1 MIRKALLSTVLI
13 ATVCLASGITYNSV
27 PSSPGAGE
35 IFASGEIQPGKL
47 DVPGQI
53 FLYASPVTGD
63 AGQGGWVECTKEEV
77 GGKIK
82 WSGTINS
89 NLTSG
94 KDYKVIAVLRYKTV
108 GAPGNKAAYTK
119 AVPVKVK

>member
-1 MIRKALLSTVLI
+1 MIRKALLTTLLM
-13 ATVCLASGITYNSV
+13 ATVCLASGITYNAL

-47 DVPGQI
+47 DVPGQV
-53 FLYASPVTGD
+53 FLYASPVMGD
-63 AGQGGWVECTKEEV
+63 AGQGGWVECTTQEV
-77 GGKIK
+77 AGQIK

-89 NLTSG
+89 NLASG
-94 KDYKVIAVLRYKTV
+94 TEYKVIAVLRYKTT
-108 GAPGNKAAYTK
+108 GTPGNKAAYTK